1 MLLESSL
8 CSNTATCVPQASQAC
23 WRIARDRKASGQ
35 YVRSEALWLDARLSF
50 VHAVHSCGVAVDPSH
65 GSLGARPDGYGAP
78 GPKTLSALLASGLQ
92 YASLSGAAPTIV
104 LEPRGRTNSA
114 SNSHS
119 NASLQDSH
127 EFAVKTSIVHNAA
140 AAATIG

>member
-1 MLLESSL
+1 MLADCWDTRCVRTIRAEGSALLDALLEF
-8 CSNTATCVPQASQAC
+8 CTRCPF
-23 WRIARDRKASGQ
+23 
-35 YVRSEALWLDARLSF
+35 VRA
-50 VHAVHSCGVAVDPSH
+50 AVDPSQ

-92 YASLSGAAPTIV
+92 YASLSGAAPIL

-119 NASLQDSH
+119 STSLQGND
-127 EFAVKTSIVHNAA
+127 EFAVETSIVHNAA
-140 AAATIG
+140 AAASIG